1 MEEKSFDG
9 RGVLKTFVKCL
20 IIEMIISILG
30 MLILALVLSKTSVS
44 DNIMGNVIIGISAF
58 AISIGGF
65 IGSRNLKIKGIFSGA
80 LQGIFYMLA
89 LYLISSIASQN
100 FSVGIQGLVM
110 IIVGIVAGA
119 VGGIIGAN
127 IK

>member
-1 MEEKSFDG
+1 MEEKSFD
-9 RGVLKTFVKCL
+9 RIGVLKTFVKCL

-110 IIVGIVAGA
+110 IIVGIVAGS

-127 IK
+127 LK